1 MIICNYLIDY
11 LNDYLIDYLIN
22 YLIDYLID
30 YLTRRKTYL
39 TDSNDYLALFDEY
52 LSLFDDNFCQ
62 FFEARSDRAL
72 KLVLFLGILTR
83 FGLISQLF
91 VIISQLLDII

>member
-1 MIICNYLIDY
+1 M
-11 LNDYLIDYLIN
+11 
-22 YLIDYLID
+22 
-30 YLTRRKTYL
+30 
-39 TDSNDYLALFDEY
+39 TDSNDCLALFDEY
-52 LSLFDDNFCQ
+52 LSLFDDNCQ

-83 FGLISQLF
+83 FGLFSQLF